1 MTFSISELFM
11 SQPATAYVM
20 YPSLTTKTHTTSDMF
35 ENHSILTQLI
45 TSEEFTAFNCH
56 DSLKI
61 IYSYYR
67 SQNKMTRITLK

>member
-11 SQPATAYVM
+11 SQPATTYVT
-20 YPSLTTKTHTTSDMF
+20 YQSLTTKTHTASEMF

-45 TSEEFTAFNCH
+45 TWEEFTAFNCH

-61 IYSYYR
+61 IYSYYE
-67 SQNKMTRITLK
+67 SKNKMTRITLK